1 VVRSRTILTT
11 IPATTPLIPITP
23 TLQYVL
29 VPLHPARRGRPM
41 FEDDF
46 VLRTVRQP
54 IPRHTIENTG
64 DDDCDRR
71 G

>member
-1 VVRSRTILTT
+1 
-11 IPATTPLIPITP
+11 
-23 TLQYVL
+23 
-29 VPLHPARRGRPM
+29 M